1 MIFPWLLLEKYQ
13 PPHPPTQFPKSRLCC
28 LLRFSPQGWG
38 KPAVT
43 RLLSLSAPGS
53 HPGRPSGSSF
63 HGQEGPQAHPPH
75 QQCICPLLPQSSEG
89 RRLTGGKPDSDHS
102 AGPLMCSSTQDSQAE
117 PGISPRIRV
126 QGCVWPLC
134 TQMWG
139 ALTWLSRSTILAPQ
153 PWATFLTSLCF
164 IYYL

>member
-1 MIFPWLLLEKYQ
+1 MKNTKHPTLQ
-13 PPHPPTQFPKSRLCC
+13 PNSPNPVCAVFLGSHRKDGENLQTPGF
-28 LLRFSPQGWG
+28 FSPSQ
-38 KPAVT
+38 
-43 RLLSLSAPGS
+43 RLVPILEGLLVPPSMDKKAP
-53 HPGRPSGSSF
+53 RRILLYR
-63 HGQEGPQAHPPH
+63 
-75 QQCICPLLPQSSEG
+75 QCICPLLPQSSEG
-89 RRLTGGKPDSDHS
+89 RRLTGRKPDSDQS

-117 PGISPRIRV
+117 PGISPHIRV
-126 QGCVWPLC
+126 QGWVWPLC